1 MHDLDRTFNEFES
14 GFDPNPGRF
23 EMEFWQGES
32 TPQPRQAVFDEMD
45 EMELAASL
53 LEVGSDQEMEQ
64 FLGNLFRK
72 ASSAIGSAI
81 RSPVG
86 QAIGGVLKN
95 VARQALPVAGAA
107 LGNLIVPGAGGAI
120 GGQLASAAGQA
131 LGLELEG
138 MSPQDQEFEVARRIV
153 RLTGEAAKNAAQLPP
168 TVPPVQAARTALL
181 SAAQQVAPAL
191 AGVIA
196 QAAAGAGA
204 GNGRGAGSGVLGTGA
219 GQVPGGAQSGRWVRR
234 GNRILLLGV

>member
-23 EMEFWQGES
+23 EMEFWQGE
-32 TPQPRQAVFDEMD
+32 TAPRQAVFDEMD

-64 FLGNLFRK
+64 FLGALFSK
-72 ASSAIGSAI
+72 AAGAIGSFV
-81 RSPVG
+81 RGPVG

-95 VARQALPVAGAA
+95 VARTALPVAGAA
-107 LGNLIVPGAGGAI
+107 LGNLIAPGAGGAI
-120 GGQLASAAGQA
+120 GSKLASAAGQA

-153 RLTGEAAKNAAQLPP
+153 RLTGEAARQAAQIPP
-168 TVPPVQAARTALL
+168 TVPPVRAARSALV

-196 QAAAGAGA
+196 QAAAGGAAQGNGRPAAAGLAGGMAGA
-204 GNGRGAGSGVLGTGA
+204 GRSAG
-219 GQVPGGAQSGRWVRR
+219 GQTGRWVRR